1 MMLSPPTATFFKSRF
16 HFTVTDCLWCGGP
29 WLTGGGGWHITE
41 AVAQQPC
48 AVARARASHE
58 VCPPCPLSPLPA
70 TNIEPIRNI
79 QSRVNRDHPT
89 DIIGGAAFVCVT
101 YQDGI
106 LFRFV
111 FLNDVGQKCSNLDFI
126 HIVTMHAMT
135 SWWSYLN
142 YIYDVN
148 HSSFTNFVTW
158 RLSLKGQHFFINHFV
173 PQRGYGYAHDLDQ

>member
-1 MMLSPPTATFFKSRF
+1 MTWKSFSDTNCQAQSLKASSLLVIDKFIITRSWFSCFLMMLSPPTATFFKSRF

-89 DIIGGAAFVCVT
+89 DIIGGAAVSGLTLMQPLYV
-101 YQDGI
+101 
-106 LFRFV
+106 
-111 FLNDVGQKCSNLDFI
+111 
-126 HIVTMHAMT
+126 
-135 SWWSYLN
+135 
-142 YIYDVN
+142 
-148 HSSFTNFVTW
+148 
-158 RLSLKGQHFFINHFV
+158 
-173 PQRGYGYAHDLDQ
+173 